1 MGEALRRDIGEDVLL
16 SLIECAELSAMHFPR
31 YMEAWSAYIQAGEQ
45 ELLPW
50 MRQMLVCGE
59 R

>member
-1 MGEALRRDIGEDVLL
+1 
-16 SLIECAELSAMHFPR
+16 MHFPR

>member
-1 MGEALRRDIGEDVLL
+1 MPSEEQELFDTLRPACVT
-16 SLIECAELSAMHFPR
+16 ECAELSAMHFPR

-50 MRQMLVCGE
+50 MRQMLVYGE